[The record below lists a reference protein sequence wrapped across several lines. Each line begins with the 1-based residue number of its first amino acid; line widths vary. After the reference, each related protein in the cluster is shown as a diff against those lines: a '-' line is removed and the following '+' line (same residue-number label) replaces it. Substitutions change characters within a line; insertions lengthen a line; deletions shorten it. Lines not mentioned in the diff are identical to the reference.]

1 MDLREHD
8 GWLQER
14 YARWLDGCTRVAFA
28 LSVASFLLYVS
39 GLLAPY
45 VPLEKLPDYWNLPLE
60 QYLERT
66 QAPRGWQWLHFIG
79 YGDYLNY
86 LAICMFALVVLV
98 CHLAVVPPLL
108 RRGERLLA
116 GFAVAQA
123 AILLAAAS
131 GLFAGG

>member
-1 MDLREHD
+1 MDVGERD

-14 YARWLDGCTRVAFA
+14 YAQWLDACTKVAFV

-39 GLLAPY
+39 GALTPY
-45 VPLEKLPDYWNLPLE
+45 VPLDRLPDFWNLPLE

-66 QAPRGWQWLHFIG
+66 QAPRGWGWLRFLG

-86 LAICMFALVVLV
+86 LGICMFALVVLV
-98 CHLAVVPPLL
+98 CDLAVLPHLL

-116 GFAVAQA
+116 ALALAQA
-123 AILLAAAS
+123 AVLLGAAS